1 MQKYLHKYLSRQIH
15 CRRFSLAK
23 IVNYFISAK
32 YYYILLYKCIMN
44 RAKIA
49 FKFIFMQKL
58 AVKIHFIRK
67 FYENRKSKNEKRNMK
82 IVWCMFPFGR

>member
-1 MQKYLHKYLSRQIH
+1 
-15 CRRFSLAK
+15 
-23 IVNYFISAK
+23 
-32 YYYILLYKCIMN
+32 MN

-67 FYENRKSKNEKRNMK
+67 FHENRKMK
-82 IVWCMFPFGR
+82 IENENCLVYVSFWSLTFGSNSCYWQCSLIFDVIF